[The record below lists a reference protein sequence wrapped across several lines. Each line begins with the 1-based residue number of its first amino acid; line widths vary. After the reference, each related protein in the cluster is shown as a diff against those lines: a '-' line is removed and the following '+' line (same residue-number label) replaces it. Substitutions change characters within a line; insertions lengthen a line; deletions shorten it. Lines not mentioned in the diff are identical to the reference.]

1 MFSCLVLMIAI
12 SFQDMTIRREII
24 SIDHLLDL
32 LIESLDLDID
42 PMATMPTAR
51 QELIMAS

>member
-1 MFSCLVLMIAI
+1 MVAI
-12 SFQDMTIRREII
+12 SFQDTTVRRQII

-32 LIESLDLDID
+32 LIESLDMDID
-42 PMATMPTAR
+42 PMAIMPTAR